1 MCNECYKIGWKLQE
15 LLNLKT
21 WKKLIAKNPI
31 FAIVPNRLQIILIGQ
46 RADTLTDLEAK
57 GTAYY
62 DTVKDVFWEVYASR
76 VEHRGCSYFPK
87 QTEVG

>member
-1 MCNECYKIGWKLQE
+1 MCNKCYKIGWKLQE

-31 FAIVPNRLQIILIGQ
+31 FAIVPNRLQIILIEQ

-62 DTVKDVFWEVYASR
+62 DTVKDVFLGSVCQQSW
-76 VEHRGCSYFPK
+76 
-87 QTEVG
+87 T